1 MADTTTMV
9 MSMPNGEMDMAM
21 ASSSTIE
28 LTFTADSGGVR
39 ATGTVSDYS
48 ATMSSTMMGNTE
60 MGGDGLTGDL
70 EFVIGPL
77 GNVEMISTPEIT
89 GAALPVPISFQFN
102 AVELFPRFPGHP
114 LEPGDTW
121 ADTTAA
127 SADLGALGA
136 PGALAGSSEST
147 TVYTYTLVGDTLVAG
162 RTLQKI
168 TVSGV
173 GTAQTS
179 GEEAGEEIS
188 NDMINTLEGFVLWD
202 ADRGL
207 VAVADLVRTVDGSM
221 SMQGMAMAMTLAG
234 PVRLRLVN

>member
-1 MADTTTMV
+1 MRQV
-9 MSMPNGEMDMAM
+9 
-21 ASSSTIE
+21 
-28 LTFTADSGGVR
+28 
-39 ATGTVSDYS
+39 
-48 ATMSSTMMGNTE
+48 
-60 MGGDGLTGDL
+60 
-70 EFVIGPL
+70 
-77 GNVEMISTPEIT
+77 
-89 GAALPVPISFQFN
+89 
-102 AVELFPRFPGHP
+102 H
-114 LEPGDTW
+114 W
-121 ADTTAA
+121 
-127 SADLGALGA
+127 
-136 PGALAGSSEST
+136 AGSSEST

-221 SMQGMAMAMTLAG
+221 SMQGMAMAMTMAG